1 MLSTLTGQTCED
13 KNTTNKMEEIKPEN
27 TSSSLTQ
34 NSSLILK
41 NKVVEQEK
49 NMTAAQLA
57 TSVTTTNHSI
67 AKLTKPDNITA
78 QSPLNMANL
87 LLQTTHKQQQQQQQQ
102 QTNPQVPNVN
112 QLIATV
118 ETLENSSDIE
128 SLTRFLWSLPAHP
141 LIVEALNT
149 NESLLRARCHVSFH
163 QNNYR
168 ELYSIIEAHRFD
180 RNSHP
185 ILQKLWLDAHYVEA
199 ERARGRPL
207 GPVDKYRVRKKYP
220 LPSTIWDGENKSHC
234 FKERTRTLLRE
245 SYLQEPYPCPQR
257 KRQLAEATGLTPVQ
271 VGNWFKN
278 RRQRDRAAVAKNR

>member
-13 KNTTNKMEEIKPEN
+13 KTTTNKMEEIKPEN
-27 TSSSLTQ
+27 TSSSSPNLT
-34 NSSLILK
+34 NSLILK

-49 NMTAAQLA
+49 NMTVAQLA
-57 TSVTTTNHSI
+57 TSATTTTTTTTNHSI

-87 LLQTTHKQQQQQQQQ
+87 LLQTQKQP
-102 QTNPQVPNVN
+102 TNPQVPNVT

-168 ELYSIIEAHRFD
+168 ELYSIIESHRFD